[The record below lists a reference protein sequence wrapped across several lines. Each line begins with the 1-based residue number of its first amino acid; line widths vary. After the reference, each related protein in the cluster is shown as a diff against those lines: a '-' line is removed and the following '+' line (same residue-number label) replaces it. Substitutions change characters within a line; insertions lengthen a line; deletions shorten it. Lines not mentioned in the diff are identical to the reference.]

1 MDGLILG
8 WALDAVLAFLLLW
21 LAWRAL
27 ATPALFHAV
36 VLFIA
41 FGLVLALVWARLY
54 AVDVALAEVA
64 IGAGVTG
71 ALLLAAL
78 VRLEPGLARGR
89 QDRSNRRLHAPGGTS
104 SHHSEH

>member
-1 MDGLILG
+1 MAALTPLD
-8 WALDAVLAFLLLW
+8 WALDAMLALIMLW

-27 ATPALFHAV
+27 STSALFQAV

-41 FGLVLALVWARLY
+41 FSLVLALVWARLY
-54 AVDVALAEVA
+54 AVDVALAEMA

-78 VRLEPGLARGR
+78 VRLEPPIGRGR
-89 QDRSNRRLHAPGGTS
+89 PDDPRDQGRD
-104 SHHSEH
+104 EHG

>member
-1 MDGLILG
+1 MAGLSLLD
-8 WALDAVLAFLLLW
+8 WALDGLLALLLLW
-21 LAWRAL
+21 LAWRTL
-27 ATPALFHAV
+27 STRALFRGV

-78 VRLEPGLARGR
+78 ARLEPPIGRGR
-89 QDRSNRRLHAPGGTS
+89 QDAPDGDQDVRG
-104 SHHSEH
+104 

>member
-1 MDGLILG
+1 MGGSMLA
-8 WALDAVLAFLLLW
+8 ALDALLVSILVG
-21 LAWRAL
+21 LAWGAL
-27 ATPALFHAV
+27 ESRDPRRAV

-78 VRLEPGLARGR
+78 ARLEPPIGRGR
-89 QDRSNRRLHAPGGTS
+89 QDAPDGDQDVRG
-104 SHHSEH
+104 

>member
-1 MDGLILG
+1 MAELNVLD
-8 WALDAVLAFLLLW
+8 WALDGLLALLLLW

-27 ATPALFHAV
+27 STPQLFRAV

-41 FGLVLALVWARLY
+41 FGLVLALTWARLY

-78 VRLEPGLARGR
+78 ARLEPP
-89 QDRSNRRLHAPGGTS
+89 SNRDQQQPHDGDQGQP
-104 SHHSEH
+104 

>member
-1 MDGLILG
+1 MAGLNVLN
-8 WALDAVLAFLLLW
+8 WALDGLLALLLLW
-21 LAWRAL
+21 LAWRAMS
-27 ATPALFHAV
+27 TTALFRAV

-54 AVDVALAEVA
+54 AVDVALAEMA

-78 VRLEPGLARGR
+78 VRLEPPIGRGR
-89 QDRSNRRLHAPGGTS
+89 PDPADTPQDGHGQDDHG
-104 SHHSEH
+104 

>member
-1 MDGLILG
+1 MAGLILA
-8 WALDAVLAFLLLW
+8 WALDGVLALLLLW

-27 ATPALFHAV
+27 STPALFRAV

-54 AVDVALAEVA
+54 AVDVALAEMA

-78 VRLEPGLARGR
+78 VRLEPPIGRGR
-89 QDRSNRRLHAPGGTS
+89 EHRQDAEGD
-104 SHHSEH
+104 EV

>member
-1 MDGLILG
+1 MAGLSFLD
-8 WALDAVLAFLLLW
+8 WALDGLLAAVLLW

-27 ATPALFHAV
+27 STPALFRAV

-54 AVDVALAEVA
+54 AVDVALAEMA

-78 VRLEPGLARGR
+78 VRLEPPIGRGR
-89 QDRSNRRLHAPGGTS
+89 E
-104 SHHSEH
+104 HSRDGEEEEA

>member
-1 MDGLILG
+1 MTGLSLLDWTLDG
-8 WALDAVLAFLLLW
+8 VLAVLLLW

-27 ATPALFHAV
+27 STPALFRAV

-54 AVDVALAEVA
+54 AVDVALAEMA

-78 VRLEPGLARGR
+78 VRLEPPIGRGR
-89 QDRSNRRLHAPGGTS
+89 EQGRDGERDGA
-104 SHHSEH
+104 

>member
-1 MDGLILG
+1 MAGLSLLD
-8 WALDAVLAFLLLW
+8 WALDGLLALLLLW

-27 ATPALFHAV
+27 SSPELFRAV

-54 AVDVALAEVA
+54 AVDVALAEMA

-78 VRLEPGLARGR
+78 VRLEPPIGRGR
-89 QDRSNRRLHAPGGTS
+89 QDARDG
-104 SHHSEH
+104 EVYDDD

>member
-1 MDGLILG
+1 MAGLSLVD
-8 WALDAVLAFLLLW
+8 WALDGLLALLLLW

-27 ATPALFHAV
+27 SSPALFRAV

-54 AVDVALAEVA
+54 AVDVALAEMA

-78 VRLEPGLARGR
+78 VRLEPPIGRGR
-89 QDRSNRRLHAPGGTS
+89 HDARNGGEDG
-104 SHHSEH
+104 HG

>member
-1 MDGLILG
+1 MDALSSIG
-8 WALDAVLAFLLLW
+8 WALDGVLASILLW
-21 LAWRAL
+21 LAWRTL
-27 ATPALFHAV
+27 SSPALFRAV

-71 ALLLAAL
+71 ALLLSAL
-78 VRLEPGLARGR
+78 ARLEPPMGRGR
-89 QDRSNRRLHAPGGTS
+89 RGDKDD
-104 SHHSEH
+104 EEF

>member
-1 MDGLILG
+1 MAGLSVLD
-8 WALDAVLAFLLLW
+8 WALDGVLALLLLW

-27 ATPALFHAV
+27 STPALFRAV

-54 AVDVALAEVA
+54 AVDVALAEMA

-78 VRLEPGLARGR
+78 VRLAPPIGRGR
-89 QDRSNRRLHAPGGTS
+89 AHGRDGERDEA
-104 SHHSEH
+104 

>member
-1 MDGLILG
+1 MGGLSLID
-8 WALDAVLAFLLLW
+8 WALDGVLALVLLW

-27 ATPALFHAV
+27 ATPALFRAV

-41 FGLVLALVWARLY
+41 FGLVLALVWGRLY
-54 AVDVALAEVA
+54 AVDVALAEMA

-78 VRLEPGLARGR
+78 ARLEPPIGRGGAE
-89 QDRSNRRLHAPGGTS
+89 DEGGI
-104 SHHSEH
+104 

>member
-1 MDGLILG
+1 MAVLSLIDL
-8 WALDAVLAFLLLW
+8 ALDGVLALLLLW
-21 LAWRAL
+21 LAWGVVS
-27 ATPALFHAV
+27 TPDLFRAV

-54 AVDVALAEVA
+54 AVDVALAEMA

-78 VRLEPGLARGR
+78 VRLEPPIGYGR
-89 QDRSNRRLHAPGGTS
+89 RDAGNEDER
-104 SHHSEH
+104 

>member
-1 MDGLILG
+1 VAGLTLIDWTLDGVL
-8 WALDAVLAFLLLW
+8 AVLVLG

-27 ATPALFHAV
+27 STPALFRAV

-41 FGLVLALVWARLY
+41 FGLVWARLA
-54 AVDVALAEVA
+54 AVDVALAEMA

-78 VRLEPGLARGR
+78 ARLEPPIGRGR
-89 QDRSNRRLHAPGGTS
+89 HRNGAAGGGRDGR
-104 SHHSEH
+104 